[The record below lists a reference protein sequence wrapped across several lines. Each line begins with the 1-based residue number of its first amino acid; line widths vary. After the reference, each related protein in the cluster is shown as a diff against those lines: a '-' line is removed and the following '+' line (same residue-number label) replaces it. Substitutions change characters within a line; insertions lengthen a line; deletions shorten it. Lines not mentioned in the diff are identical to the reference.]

1 VSSVIIKRCD
11 SYSPQKVGSAVGF
24 IFDQAGGIGSLVK
37 PGQTVALKVNLIAR
51 KKPDFAATTHP
62 ALVEA
67 VAREVIRA
75 GGRPVICDSPG
86 GPYTKVL
93 LKAVYR
99 ETGMS
104 AVAERTGAELNYDTG
119 EVQAKCPDGK
129 VYRIYPV
136 IRPLAGADVIIGLS
150 KMKTHG
156 MTTFTGAVKLFYG
169 AIPGLTK
176 AEYHFNIQKLD
187 NFCQLLVDLA
197 DMIRPRFSIMD
208 GIWGMEGDGP
218 LSGTPRFAGVLLA
231 GRNPFEVDAAA
242 CRLVGIKP
250 ESIVYLKAALD
261 RGLVS
266 DLNAGQLAGDHFI
279 PLDQPFKL
287 PGYRNID
294 FNLPPAVKKLL
305 GRWLQPRPVFSGK
318 VCLGCGECARACPA
332 GAISIKGKKAE
343 VDLDRCIRCFC
354 CHELC
359 LPRAVSVYQ
368 WWPVKKLMR

>member
-1 VSSVIIKRCD
+1 MSSVILKRCD
-11 SYSPQKVGSAVGF
+11 SYNPQKVEAAVGF
-24 IFDQAGGIGSLVK
+24 IFEQAGGIGSLVN
-37 PGQTVALKVNLIAR
+37 PGQKVALKVNLIAR

-86 GPYTKVL
+86 GPYSKVL

-104 AVAERTGAELNYDTG
+104 GVAERTGAELNFDTG
-119 EVQAKCPDGK
+119 GVTVKYPEGK
-129 VYRIYPV
+129 VYSSYPV
-136 IRPLAGADVIIGLS
+136 ITPLAGADVIIGLS

-169 AIPGLTK
+169 AVPGLTK
-176 AEYHFNIQKLD
+176 AEYHFNIQKLES
-187 NFCQLLVDLA
+187 FSQLLVDLA
-197 DMIRPRFSIMD
+197 DMIKPKFSIMD

-231 GRNPFEVDAAA
+231 GRNPFAVDAAA
-242 CRLVGIKP
+242 CRLAGIKP
-250 ESIVYLKAALD
+250 EGIVYLKAALD

-266 DLNAGQLAGDHFI
+266 DLNAMQLAGDPYL

-294 FNLPPAVKKLL
+294 FNLPPVAKKLL
-305 GRWLQPRPVFSGK
+305 GRWLQPRPVISGK
-318 VCLGCGECARACPA
+318 VCRGCGECARACPA
-332 GAISIKGKKAE
+332 GAISLKEGKAL